1 MGQVRNRT
9 ILSSTVSNELYA
21 ALKRLSAASGT
32 PVSRLVEQFLN
43 VDMLNGLAE
52 SLEMAKRDSAD
63 AVASHMA
70 SLVGRHILAA
80 MNFPTG
86 DKEPSK

>member
-1 MGQVRNRT
+1 MAQTRNRKV
-9 ILSSTVSNELYA
+9 LNATVSPELHA
-21 ALKRLSAASGT
+21 SLQRLSAASGT
-32 PVSRLVEQFLN
+32 SISRLIEQFLN

-86 DKEPSK
+86 DKEPPK